1 MNHSAANQSRRSRSG
16 AQGERAVEH
25 ALTASERAGLGYL
38 RKRPTQTAKRRDGGL
53 AYTKVAGTDYAG
65 VLRGGRAAYL
75 EVKRVGSGD
84 SLPYSKLRSA
94 QTEELARV
102 HALGAL
108 AAVVVVWGPLGT
120 RISVIPWAELA
131 PLLALGGR
139 GSVDL
144 ARACVPANTPLLAW
158 VTERDSS
165 QKSCGELDTPRE
177 SEHCAVSAGAR
188 VRRGTKR

>member
-1 MNHSAANQSRRSRSG
+1 VNHSAANQSRRSRSG

-158 VTERDSS
+158 VTERDSA
-165 QKSCGELDTPRE
+165 QKSWELDTTRE
-177 SEHCAVSAGAR
+177 SEQSAKASAGAR